1 MSSKWG
7 LLLPRDSML
16 WELVALKYISKYLQ
30 SLVETKESERVEEIK
45 LDDGV

>member
-1 MSSKWG
+1 MGACSS
-7 LLLPRDSML
+7 
-16 WELVALKYISKYLQ
+16 EVSKYLQ